1 MVNLNFI
8 FWVTPTYNNK
18 TRLPGIQTLTNFL
31 GVTITGQF
39 LRDIRRPPTESPSP
53 FAVSYF

>member
-1 MVNLNFI
+1 MVNLNSI
-8 FWVTPTYNNK
+8 FLVTLTYNNK

-39 LRDIRRPPTESPSP
+39 LRCGLGT
-53 FAVSYF
+53 